1 MLPICCSVGA
11 IASHGDFPIERIKL
25 DRNGKFL
32 GSVSHDDCLKLTDVS
47 EILEDSDDEDDDE
60 DAAAEDNEDAKSIDT
75 VKGKSRADADMHDDS
90 DGEDDSDD
98 SEDEDEVDEHGD
110 TAMDTSDDEEED
122 RAERK
127 KQKRKE
133 KLKQKK
139 AERKAGLVK
148 PKEQTETD
156 QADKGFFDDL

>member
-1 MLPICCSVGA
+1 MLPVLILVGA

-47 EILEDSDDEDDDE
+47 EILEDSDDEDGDE
-60 DAAAEDNEDAKSIDT
+60 DVAAEDNDDAKSVDT

-90 DGEDDSDD
+90 EDEGDSDD
-98 SEDEDEVDEHGD
+98 SEDDDEVDEHGD

-139 AERKAGLVK
+139 ADRRAGLVK
-148 PKEQTETD
+148 PKEQTEAN